1 MRAEK
6 GNYPV
11 KMMARVLKVSRSGFY
26 SWLARGE
33 PDDPWAR
40 LRAEVKR
47 VWLES
52 DRIFGARSVLAFLP
66 DEFAGTTLYRVR
78 KCMRELGIRG
88 IAPNS
93 RKRTTIPDEGAPSRP
108 DLVRRDFTSPVPT
121 YKLVGDIT
129 YLKTREGW
137 LYLATVIDLCTR
149 MVVGWAVS
157 ERMTADVVVEALE
170 RAWRRGYVAGNAIF
184 HSDSQYTSRLLARW
198 AEGHDVRLSVGRTGS
213 CHDNAVA
220 ESFFGTLKNEMYSLR
235 RWATRSEARNAVID
249 YIERRYNRNRP
260 HSTIDYKVPA
270 EVMDAFFERTKP
282 AGIAVDQRE
291 SAEKMAA

>member
-1 MRAEK
+1 MEAEK
-6 GNYPV
+6 ANFPV
-11 KMMARVLKVSRSGFY
+11 KTMARLLGVSRSGFY
-26 SWLARGE
+26 EWLRRGE
-33 PDDPWAR
+33 PEDPWLQAR
-40 LRAEVKR
+40 ADVEREWA
-47 VWLES
+47 ES
-52 DRIFGARSVLAFLP
+52 DRRFGARLVRSRLP
-66 DEFAGTTLYRVR
+66 HLTLYRVR
-78 KCMRELGIRG
+78 KIMRGLGIRG
-88 IAPNS
+88 VTPNA
-93 RKRTTIPDEGAPSRP
+93 RKRTTIPDAGAPERP
-108 DLVRRDFTSPVPT
+108 DLLKRDFTSPVPT

-157 ERMTADVVVEALE
+157 ERMTADLVVEALE

-184 HSDSQYTSRLLARW
+184 HSDRGSQYTSRLLARW

-270 EVMDAFFERTKP
+270 EVMDAFFERTKS